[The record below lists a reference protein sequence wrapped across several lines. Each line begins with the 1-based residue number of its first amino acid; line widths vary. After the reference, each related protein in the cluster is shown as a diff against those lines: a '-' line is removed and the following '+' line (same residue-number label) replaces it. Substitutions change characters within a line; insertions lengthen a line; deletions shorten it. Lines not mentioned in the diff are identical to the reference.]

1 MKELSIFLKMIEF
14 NIKWN
19 GEIIT
24 SNKYFYQIVM
34 ETKRV
39 GNINTKKLIL
49 LPKI

>member
-1 MKELSIFLKMIEF
+1 MKELSIFLNMMEF

-19 GEIIT
+19 GKIIT
-24 SNKYFYQIVM
+24 SNYQIVM

-39 GNINTKKLIL
+39 ENITTKKLIL